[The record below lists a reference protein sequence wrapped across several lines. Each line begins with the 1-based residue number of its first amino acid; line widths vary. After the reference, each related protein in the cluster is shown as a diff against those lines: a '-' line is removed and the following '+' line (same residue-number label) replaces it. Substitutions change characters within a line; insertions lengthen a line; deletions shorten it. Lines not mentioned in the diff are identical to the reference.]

1 MLTYNDENKTNHLTD
16 LLESIDNRLSN
27 LERDYA
33 VCERECW
40 NLKDEI
46 EDSMIFGLKELMHH
60 KFDEQEKKIED
71 IERTLDDF
79 RLYKR
84 LNIDRYGMQ

>member
-1 MLTYNDENKTNHLTD
+1 MLTYNDKNKTNHLTD
-16 LLESIDNRLSN
+16 LLKSIDNRLSN

-40 NLKDEI
+40 SLKDRV
-46 EDSMIFGLKELMHH
+46 EDSMVLGLKELMVEL
-60 KFDEQEKKIED
+60 FAEQEEKIKN

-84 LNIDRYGMQ
+84 LNIDR